1 MKRLFTILSGM
12 SLFAC
17 LFLVLFACGDN
28 ENVSKPH
35 DDKPEISVP
44 TDRTPFMVTDL
55 RGTLSYDETEKA
67 WIISPERKQ
76 PGMFI
81 QLGPCEGLYMMISKM
96 KKEYES
102 LAGQISFSGKVTP
115 KHDLLYEASVVVHV
129 YTIELSNISSVEE
142 GDK

>member
-35 DDKPEISVP
+35 DEKPEISVP
-44 TDRTPFMVTDL
+44 TDRTPFVITDL
-55 RGTLSYDETEKA
+55 IGALSYDKTEKA
-67 WIISPERKQ
+67 WIISPEREQ

-81 QLGPCEGLYMMISKM
+81 QLGDSESLYIIVSNL

-102 LAGQISFSGKVTP
+102 LSGPVTFSGKVTP
-115 KHDLLYEASVVVHV
+115 KHNLLYASSVVTHV
-129 YTIELSNISSVEE
+129 YTIELSTISSAEE

>member
-1 MKRLFTILSGM
+1 M
-12 SLFAC
+12 C
-17 LFLVLFACGDN
+17 DN

-35 DDKPEISVP
+35 DEKPEISVP

-55 RGTLSYDETEKA
+55 LGTLSYDKTEKA
-67 WIISPERKQ
+67 WIISPEKEQ

-81 QLGPCEGLYMMISKM
+81 QLGPCEGLSMMISKM

-115 KHDLLYEASVVVHV
+115 KYDLLYKASVVVHV
-129 YTIELSNISSVEE
+129 YAIEISNITSVEE
-142 GDK
+142 DDK